1 MVQVTGRLFMG
12 IDYRW
17 VVDEV
22 TGRYRWV
29 SYTGRQVV
37 DEVTDGYRW
46 VSYAGRRNRHV
57 VLLEW
62 DWMFWRL
69 GWLLRML
76 LWIGSQSLCGIVMGL
91 HNLDVDL

>member
-1 MVQVTGRLFMG
+1 MG

-22 TGRYRWV
+22 TGRYRCV
-29 SYTGRQVV
+29 SYIGRQVV

-57 VLLEW
+57 VYV
-62 DWMFWRL
+62 
-69 GWLLRML
+69 G
-76 LWIGSQSLCGIVMGL
+76 VL
-91 HNLDVDL
+91 HP

>member
-1 MVQVTGRLFMG
+1 MG

-46 VSYAGRRNRHV
+46 VSYAGRRNRHIV
-57 VLLEW
+57 PIFGGSTPFFSCCPIIVYILGSYHALPLNP
-62 DWMFWRL
+62 DFW
-69 GWLLRML
+69 
-76 LWIGSQSLCGIVMGL
+76 
-91 HNLDVDL
+91 VDLRAQMIAPPLPPR

>member
-1 MVQVTGRLFMG
+1 MG

-17 VVDEV
+17 VVDDV

-46 VSYAGRRNRHV
+46 VSYASRRNRHV
-57 VLLEW
+57 VNFAHLFH
-62 DWMFWRL
+62 DIITNHTISHIR
-69 GWLLRML
+69 
-76 LWIGSQSLCGIVMGL
+76 
-91 HNLDVDL
+91 

>member
-1 MVQVTGRLFMG
+1 MG

-57 VLLEW
+57 VK
-62 DWMFWRL
+62 
-69 GWLLRML
+69 
-76 LWIGSQSLCGIVMGL
+76 Q
-91 HNLDVDL
+91 

>member
-1 MVQVTGRLFMG
+1 MD

-46 VSYAGRRNRHV
+46 VSYAGRRNCHV
-57 VLLEW
+57 VCQLIEIKPN
-62 DWMFWRL
+62 R
-69 GWLLRML
+69 
-76 LWIGSQSLCGIVMGL
+76 
-91 HNLDVDL
+91 H

>member
-1 MVQVTGRLFMG
+1 MG

-57 VLLEW
+57 V
-62 DWMFWRL
+62 
-69 GWLLRML
+69 GNQVLRFPVKIL
-76 LWIGSQSLCGIVMGL
+76 P
-91 HNLDVDL
+91 